1 MPRTKVGIP
10 WEQQE
15 LEAELRERYKGKGY
29 MSLRDIAT
37 ELGVSIPTVRKW
49 AEGMDRF
56 KIGREHKY
64 RVRDVAKRIYES
76 KEE

>member
-15 LEAELRERYKGKGY
+15 LEAELRERYGGY
-29 MSLRDIAT
+29 MMIPQIRE
-37 ELGVSIPTVRKW
+37 ELGVSEPTVRKF
-49 AEGMDRF
+49 MDGADWFRV
-56 KIGREHKY
+56 GRARKY

-76 KEE
+76 KGK